1 MQKINR
7 PRFNWRDLVF
17 ADIVLLVI
25 VADQLSKF
33 WIIRHLLPGEILWD
47 AGLLQIIHVQ
57 NTGAAFGLFK
67 GYNNTLIAVDFIG
80 IFIIL
85 ILVFGLRRR
94 WPFIG
99 NMPLLAGI
107 GLIMGGL
114 IGNLIDRLRTGYV
127 TDFIDFKFWPVWNIA
142 DAATVVGTIILAY
155 CLIFLTRR
163 AQIGE

>member
-1 MQKINR
+1 MEKVNR
-7 PRFNWRDLVF
+7 PRFNWRDILF

-25 VADQLSKF
+25 IADQLSKF
-33 WIIRHLLPGEILWD
+33 WIVKHLRPGEILWD
-47 AGLLQIIHVQ
+47 IGLFQIIHVQ
-57 NTGAAFGLFK
+57 NTGAAFGIFR
-67 GYNNTLIAVDFIG
+67 GHTTALIVIDFIG
-80 IFIIL
+80 IFVIL
-85 ILVFGLRRR
+85 YLVIVLRHR

-99 NMPLLAGI
+99 RVPVLTGI

-155 CLIFLTRR
+155 CLIFLAGR
-163 AQIGE
+163 AKVRQ